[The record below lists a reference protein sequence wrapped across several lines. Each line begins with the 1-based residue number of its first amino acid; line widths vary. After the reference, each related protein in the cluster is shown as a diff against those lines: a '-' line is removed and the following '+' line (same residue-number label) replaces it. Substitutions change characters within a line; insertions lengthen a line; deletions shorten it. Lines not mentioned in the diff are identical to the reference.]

1 MNRLLQTP
9 LSALLLLSCVYKAS
23 AHGGGEQPQIVVAP
37 DADWPTRHMAG
48 MHKHFNASR
57 MSLINRVEE
66 HHISGFDATTF
77 FNLHDYDSTGIWTSV
92 DIKRTYGLED
102 PSSSHI
108 SHTKKNMVVSTVLDM
123 FDINK
128 DGEISLAEYLQ
139 KDKENV
145 KLPDFGMGP
154 GHHGDDEYEYE
165 IHHWEKY
172 HSGDDV
178 KEEDLNHPE
187 DIEHFKKHEEM
198 EARQEEWE
206 RAEARGIVEK
216 NIPAKYRRN

>member
-1 MNRLLQTP
+1 MNRLLQIP
-9 LSALLLLSCVYKAS
+9 VSALLLLSCAYNAS
-23 AHGGGEQPQIVVAP
+23 AHGGGEHSQVEVAP
-37 DADWPTRHMAG
+37 DADWATRHMA
-48 MHKHFNASR
+48 
-57 MSLINRVEE
+57 EE

-77 FNLHDYDSTGIWTSV
+77 FNLHDYDSTGLWTST
-92 DIKRTYGLED
+92 DIRRTYGLSD
-102 PSSSHI
+102 PSAASI
-108 SHTKKNMVVSTVLDM
+108 SDMKKSMVVNTILDM

-128 DGEISLAEYLQ
+128 DGSISLSEFLQ
-139 KDKENV
+139 KDSENI

-187 DIEHFKKHEEM
+187 DIEHFRKHEEM
-198 EARQEEWE
+198 EAKQEEWE
-206 RAEARGIVEK
+206 KLELRGIVEK

>member
-1 MNRLLQTP
+1 MNRLLQAP
-9 LSALLLLSCVYKAS
+9 LSAFLLLSCAFKAS
-23 AHGGGEQPQIVVAP
+23 AHGGGEHANIEVAP
-37 DADWPTRHMAG
+37 DADWATRHMA
-48 MHKHFNASR
+48 
-57 MSLINRVEE
+57 EE

-77 FNLHDYDSTGIWTSV
+77 FNLHDYDSTGLWTSV
-92 DIKRTYGLED
+92 DIRRTYGLSD
-102 PSSSHI
+102 PSSTGI
-108 SHTKKNMVVSTVLDM
+108 SETKKAMVVQTILDM
-123 FDINK
+123 FDIDK
-128 DGEISLAEYLQ
+128 DGSITLSEFLK
-139 KDKENV
+139 KDSENV

-198 EARQEEWE
+198 EAKQEEWE
-206 RAEARGIVEK
+206 NLELRGIVEK
-216 NIPAKYRRN
+216 NIPPKYRQN

>member
-1 MNRLLQTP
+1 MSRLLPIP
-9 LSALLLLSCVYKAS
+9 LSALLLLSCALNAS
-23 AHGGGEQPQIVVAP
+23 AHGGAQHEQVVVAP
-37 DADWPTRHMAG
+37 DADWATRHMA
-48 MHKHFNASR
+48 
-57 MSLINRVEE
+57 EE
-66 HHISGFDATTF
+66 HHITAFDAGVF
-77 FNLHDYDSTGIWTSV
+77 FSLHDYDSTGVWASE
-92 DIKRTYGLED
+92 DIRRTYGLTDE
-102 PSSSHI
+102 STSHI
-108 SHTKKNMVVSTVLDM
+108 SETKKNAVVQTVLDM

-128 DGEISLAEYLQ
+128 DGVISAEEFHR
-139 KDKENV
+139 KDAEGV

-198 EARQEEWE
+198 ERRQEEWE
-206 RAEARGIVEK
+206 RLERSGVVVG
-216 NIPAKYRRN
+216 NIPAKFRVN

>member
-1 MNRLLQTP
+1 MPTGQRAIWLVINFHCK
-9 LSALLLLSCVYKAS
+9 SCLLL
-23 AHGGGEQPQIVVAP
+23 
-37 DADWPTRHMAG
+37 ADTV
-48 MHKHFNASR
+48 
-57 MSLINRVEE
+57 LEE
-66 HHISGFDATTF
+66 HHINGFDATTF
-77 FNLHDYDSTGIWTSV
+77 FNLHDYDSTGLWTSQ
-92 DIKRTYGLED
+92 DIKRTYGLMD
-102 PSSSHI
+102 PSSAHI
-108 SHTKKNMVVSTVLDM
+108 TPTKKDLVVSTVLDM
-123 FDINK
+123 FDIDK
-128 DGEISLAEYLQ
+128 DGAISLAEFLQ
-139 KDKENV
+139 KDGENV

-178 KEEDLNHPE
+178 KEEDLTHPE

-216 NIPAKYRRN
+216 NIPAKYRQN